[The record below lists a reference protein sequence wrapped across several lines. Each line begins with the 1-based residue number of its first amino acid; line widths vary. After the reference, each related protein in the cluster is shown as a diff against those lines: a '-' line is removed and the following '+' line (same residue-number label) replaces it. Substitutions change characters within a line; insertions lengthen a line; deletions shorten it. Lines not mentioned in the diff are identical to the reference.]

1 MARAVTA
8 GELTTLR
15 KSGHFS
21 ELYAAILTPA
31 SVYTARLA
39 AVPSSTDMVAVITFT
54 SGVGTLADVLP
65 DMTLYIGTTAGAFD
79 LGMVRIRKTP
89 VAGTF
94 YISEQSKVNW
104 QADAYLTVVRDF
116 DLWVKHIHIDG
127 VTPKMDYDV
136 AYSDQHSNFNPVPVL
151 GPHRFAKLVGGTVN
165 VQLGSETGFSS
176 WVFGSTIS
184 SYAWTIPDASAINNA
199 AIEKPIA
206 TFNTTGWHV
215 CYCVVTAANG
225 KTKRGVRWVYTWDD
239 NNKPSTVFNLRD
251 WQEDI
256 QDGGISF
263 TLEMAAEAG
272 LSVVRERALVGL
284 FSVDHYGAYD
294 DHEQV
299 SIGAITGAENVRGIG
314 RIAEESIQYDFEK
327 GTVTFRVDGYQNWFK
342 RIGAFPIGLEMDST
356 PDAWTDMPSLTVD
369 RALWHLLEWRSTATT
384 IMDIDLT
391 DDARLA
397 TELVSPA
404 GNLWSQMDELSFN
417 TILANSSVD
426 MYGRFFAQI
435 DPQITPTAD
444 RATKIVNVM
453 TLTKADVVSGIN
465 LQRGVVPDTSM
476 INLSGINVDGDG
488 RASSFF
494 SLAPGHIGFEYG
506 NIEVVDRLLLTD
518 QTQANTLAAMILAW
532 RRNLYPEMSIVLAG
546 NNNMISC
553 IPNQFVVWQ
562 IDAADTPRGI
572 SVNQNFIPRS
582 RSMNFDPETGYL
594 SYELNIEGE
603 VFPVLSVD
611 GDIPNSGDF
620 VSNDPPSSAYFPPLP
635 DFPVILPIEA
645 VTGDPKKV
653 IMHDASIGLVYTE
666 NFHEASPT
674 WFTINS
680 GLTTAQYQAIN
691 FIVRTPN
698 GGIYVGNRTHRYNG
712 VGEPFIAYASAPGAA
727 FTIVEDYTSITTKH
741 GGTLQFLSA
750 LGVNA
755 NTGLVMYVIGSN
767 TENAVVYTG
776 TGTTFTEGVNLGDHD
791 AGSLSGLGSLSFGDG
806 SWILTGW
813 SNAYYQTTKYWKIA
827 ENGSSVEG
835 GANMSNIYMGFHV
848 RAGTSGKL
856 FHKGRLGSKLTYSVN
871 NCTTFTDISDADY
884 FDSAQSDPQNLACDD
899 SGNFLMLRWTSA
911 GRRGKSSDGGAVMSA
926 LGNLPYSTAYCFEYC
941 KDSGVKSKWIA
952 AHGVVYYS
960 PDFGLTWQNKQGN
973 LNTLVVTPNL
983 DLVRYYG

>member
-65 DMTLYIGTTAGAFD
+65 DMTLYVGTTAGAFD

-89 VAGTF
+89 IAGTF

-151 GPHRFAKLVGGTVN
+151 GPNRFAKLVGGTVD

-184 SYAWTIPDASAINNA
+184 SYAWTIPDASAIDNA

-239 NNKPSTVFNLRD
+239 NNKPATVFNLRD

-272 LSVVRERALVGL
+272 LSTVRERALVGL
-284 FSVDHYGAYD
+284 FSVDHYGAYN
-294 DHEQV
+294 DHQQV
-299 SIGAITGAENVRGIG
+299 SVGAITGAENVRGIG

-342 RIGAFPIGLEMDST
+342 RIGAFPIGLEIET
-356 PDAWTDMPSLTVD
+356 APDAWTDMPALTVD

-391 DDARLA
+391 DDVRLA

-404 GNLWSQMDELSFN
+404 GNLWSQMGELSFN

-426 MYGRFFAQI
+426 MYGRYFAQI
-435 DPQITPTAD
+435 DPQITPTED

-465 LQRGVVPDTSM
+465 LRRGIVPETAM
-476 INLSGINVDGDG
+476 MNLSGINVDSDG
-488 RASSFF
+488 RVSSFF
-494 SLAPGHIGFEYG
+494 SLAPGHIGYEYG
-506 NIEVVDRLLLTD
+506 TIEVVDRLLLTD
-518 QTQANTLAAMILAW
+518 QAQANTLAAMILAW
-532 RRNLYPEMSIVLAG
+532 RRNLYPEMTIVLAG

-572 SVNQNFIPRS
+572 TVNQNFIPRS

-594 SYELNIEGE
+594 SYELNVESE
-603 VFPVLSVD
+603 VFPVLSAN
-611 GDIPNSGDF
+611 GDIPNSGD
-620 VSNDPPSSAYFPPLP
+620 SNPSNPPPPASFPPLP
-635 DFPVILPIEA
+635 DFPVILPSEA

-653 IMHDASIGLVYTE
+653 IMHEVHVGLIYTE

-674 WFTINS
+674 WITINN
-680 GLTTAQYQAIN
+680 GLTAAQYKGIHH
-691 FIVRTPN
+691 IVKTPS
-698 GGIYVGNRTHRYNG
+698 GGIYIFRREIDWTGGHG
-712 VGEPFIAYASAPGAA
+712 APFIAYASAPGAT
-727 FTIVEDYTSITTKH
+727 FTIIEDVASITAKH
-741 GGTLQFLSA
+741 GGTLQFVSA
-750 LGVNA
+750 VGVNQI
-755 NTGLVMYVIGSN
+755 NGKVMYIIGSN
-767 TENAVVYTG
+767 TDYAHVYIGEGTVFSEGATITGIHTG
-776 TGTTFTEGVNLGDHD
+776 TGARFGNV
-791 AGSLSGLGSLSFGDG
+791 SFGDG
-806 SWILTGW
+806 SWVFTGNNSSFNMGWWRISEDGLTLEA
-813 SNAYYQTTKYWKIA
+813 SASRTPPYAHHIR
-827 ENGSSVEG
+827 V
-835 GANMSNIYMGFHV
+835 
-848 RAGTSGKL
+848 GTSGKL
-856 FHKGRLGSKLTYSVN
+856 YHFGRIDVLTYSTD
-871 NCTTFTDISDADY
+871 NCASFTDIVDAQFKQGVD
-884 FDSAQSDPQNLACDD
+884 QCIACDPT
-899 SGNFLMLRWTSA
+899 GNFLMLNWTASA
-911 GRRGKSSDGGAVMSA
+911 LKGKSSDAGATMTA
-926 LGNLPYSTAYCFEYC
+926 LPSLPYGGQYNFEYC
-941 KDSGVKSKWIA
+941 KDAGVQSKWIA
-952 AHGVVYYS
+952 AKGVVRYS
-960 PDFGLTWQNKQGN
+960 PDFGNTWQNKEGN
-973 LNTLVVTPNL
+973 IYSLVAVPNI
-983 DLVRYYG
+983 DFVRYYG